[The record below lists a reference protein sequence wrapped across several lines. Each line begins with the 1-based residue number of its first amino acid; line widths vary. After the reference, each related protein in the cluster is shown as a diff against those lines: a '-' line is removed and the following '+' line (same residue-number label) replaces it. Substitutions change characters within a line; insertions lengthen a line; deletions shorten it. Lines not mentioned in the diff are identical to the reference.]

1 MSDETLILDAVVQPG
16 MSEPAPAATP
26 QAPAPSTERR
36 EAPGFWNTVRMLGRL
51 LGRVI
56 EEDRGHDFLDRIE
69 TIRALAKAARNQG
82 AWFDLYRYLEDIPS
96 YEVIDV
102 TRAFN
107 QFLNLANIAEQDHQ
121 VRNLEEDAQTAW
133 ANLFDRL
140 SPEGVADAL
149 GGLRIESVLTPHPTE
164 ILRRTL
170 VLKYDAIAAELKRSQ
185 PSERRLERLIA
196 EAWHTDEIR
205 RERPSPQ
212 DEAKWGFAVVE
223 NSLWEAVPA
232 CLRDIDDALA
242 RRNLP
247 ALPIDVAPVHI
258 ASWMGGDRDGN
269 PDVTAAVTRE
279 VLMLARWMAA
289 DLYLRDVEALQ
300 ADLSMKECNG
310 ALRNRV
316 GDDPEPYRALLKT
329 VRERLSRT
337 RDWAE
342 GLDPAP
348 AEHVYF
354 TDEELVEPLRLCYRS
369 LCDSGMPVIA
379 NGPLRD
385 TLRRVHA
392 FGVTLVSL
400 DIRQNAARH
409 TAVLD
414 EITEFLHIGPSG
426 SYAHWTEAE
435 RLEFLLSE
443 LGNRRPLFPEDW
455 PATPGAREVLDTC
468 HVIAEL
474 NGAGIGHYIVS
485 EARSPTDVLAAVLLL
500 QECGVTANLPITPQ
514 FETLSDL
521 DRVASAVDELL
532 SIPWYREYVES
543 PQPGSARGLPLE
555 TKGEQRVLIGYAD
568 SAKNAGQ
575 LASAW
580 RQFQAKEQLTEVTRR
595 HGVELVLFHGRGGA
609 VGRSRETARAAIL
622 SQPPGC
628 ISGRLRVTEPG
639 EAIRFK
645 LGDSALARDTLMR
658 YLIGT
663 IEASLDPP
671 APPTS
676 EQREAMNELAEKAF
690 EGYRE
695 LVADTPGFVDYFREI
710 TPEEELTALTI
721 GGRSDHRHAPPD
733 IAALSAVSWVFAWTQ
748 VRLILPA
755 WLGSDAA
762 LHALHHDPPED
773 AAHDAFA
780 SMMDWPFFSMQM
792 NTLEALLAKTDIE
805 LADFYANRL
814 TPKDHR
820 DVHEIVRERLAVLKD
835 DLLALTGESE
845 FLASQP
851 MARDSIDIRDT
862 YLDPLHLLQAE
873 LLARLREG
881 EDEQVAQALRATMAG
896 IASGLLYTG

>member
-1 MSDETLILDAVVQPG
+1 
-16 MSEPAPAATP
+16 MSEPAPTEAPQPAA
-26 QAPAPSTERR
+26 AGLERR
-36 EAPGFWNTVRMLGRL
+36 EAPGFWKTVRMLGRL
-51 LGRVI
+51 LGHVI
-56 EEDRGHDFLDRIE
+56 EEDRGHDFFERIE
-69 TIRALAKAARNQG
+69 TIRTLAKAARSQG
-82 AWFDLYRYLEDIPS
+82 AWFDLYRYLEDLPS

-140 SPEGVADAL
+140 APEAVAQTL
-149 GGLRIESVLTPHPTE
+149 GTLRIESVLTPHPTE

-170 VLKYDAIAAELKRSQ
+170 VLKYDAIAAELKQPR

-196 EAWHTDEIR
+196 EAWHTDDIR
-205 RERPSPQ
+205 NERTSPQ

-223 NSLWEAVPA
+223 NSLWDAVPA

-247 ALPIDVAPVHI
+247 PLPIDVAPVHI
-258 ASWMGGDRDGN
+258 ASWMGGDREGKPN
-269 PDVTAAVTRE
+269 VTAAVTRE

-329 VRERLSRT
+329 VRERLSLT

-342 GLDPAP
+342 RLDPAP
-348 AEHVYF
+348 VENIYF
-354 TDEELVEPLRLCYRS
+354 TDEELLEPLEICYRS
-369 LCDSGMPVIA
+369 LRDSGMAVIA
-379 NGPLRD
+379 DGPLRD
-385 TLRRVHA
+385 TLRRAHA

-400 DIRQNAARH
+400 DIRQSAARH
-409 TAVLD
+409 TGVLD
-414 EITEFLHIGPSG
+414 EITEYLGIGPAG
-426 SYAHWTEAE
+426 SYAHWTEPE
-435 RLEFLLSE
+435 RLEFLLGE
-443 LGNRRPLFPEDW
+443 LDNRRPLFPEEW
-455 PATPGAREVLDTC
+455 PATPTSREVLDTC
-468 HVIAEL
+468 AVIAEL
-474 NGAGIGHYIVS
+474 NGAGVAHYIVS
-485 EARSPTDVLAAVLLL
+485 GAQSPTDVLAAVLLL
-500 QECGVTANLPITPQ
+500 RESGVTTHLPITPE

-521 DRVASAVDELL
+521 DRVAGAVDELL
-532 SIPWYREYVES
+532 SIPWYLEYA
-543 PQPGSARGLPLE
+543 GA
-555 TKGEQRVLIGYAD
+555 EQRVLIGYAD

-595 HGVELVLFHGRGGA
+595 HGVQLVLFHGRGGA

-628 ISGRLRVTEPG
+628 IAGRLRVTEPG
-639 EAIRFK
+639 EAVRFK
-645 LGDSALARDTLMR
+645 LGDSALARDTMMR

-671 APPTS
+671 APPTP
-676 EQREAMNELAEKAF
+676 EQRDAMAELAHKAYA
-690 EGYRE
+690 GYRE

-710 TPEEELTALTI
+710 TPEEELTAVTL
-721 GGRSDHRHAPPD
+721 GSRPSSRRAPD
-733 IAALSAVSWVFAWTQ
+733 ISNLSTVSWEFAWTQ

-755 WLGSDAA
+755 WLGTDTA
-762 LHALHHDPPED
+762 LHAVRPGHADN
-773 AAHDAFA
+773 AFE
-780 SMMDWPFFSMQM
+780 SMMQWPFFSMQM
-792 NTLEALLAKTDIE
+792 NTLEAMLAKTDIE

-814 TPKDHR
+814 TPRGHR
-820 DVHEIVRERLAVLKD
+820 DVHEVVRERLAVLKN
-835 DLLALTGESE
+835 DLLTLTGESE
-845 FLASQP
+845 LLGNQP

-873 LLARLREG
+873 LLARLRET
-881 EDEQVAQALRATMAG
+881 EDDQVAQALRATMAG
-896 IASGLLYTG
+896 IASGLRYAG

>member
-1 MSDETLILDAVVQPG
+1 MSTPAHPATALASERPSGQPPG
-16 MSEPAPAATP
+16 P
-26 QAPAPSTERR
+26 ERR

-140 SPEGVADAL
+140 SPEDIAVAL
-149 GGLRIESVLTPHPTE
+149 GTMRIESVLTPHPTE
-164 ILRRTL
+164 VLRRTL
-170 VLKYDAIAAELKRSQ
+170 VLKYDAIAAELKRSRS
-185 PSERRLERLIA
+185 SERRLERLIA

-205 RERPSPQ
+205 RERPAPQ
-212 DEAKWGFAVVE
+212 DEAKWGFAIVE
-223 NSLWEAVPA
+223 NSLWDALPA

-247 ALPIDVAPVHI
+247 ALPIDAAPVSI

-269 PDVTAAVTRE
+269 PNVTAAVTRE

-316 GDDPEPYRALLKT
+316 GDDAEPYRALLKS
-329 VRERLSRT
+329 VRERLSLT

-342 GLDPAP
+342 RLDPTP
-348 AEHVYF
+348 TEGIYF
-354 TDEELVEPLRLCYRS
+354 TDEELLEPLELCYRS
-369 LCDSGMPVIA
+369 LQDSGMGVIA
-379 NGPLRD
+379 DGPLRD

-414 EITEFLHIGPSG
+414 EITEYLDIDGPG
-426 SYAHWTEAE
+426 GTYANWTEAE
-435 RLEFLLSE
+435 RLDFLLRE
-443 LGNRRPLFPEDW
+443 VDNRRPLFPEEW
-455 PATPGAREVLDTC
+455 PATAESREVLDTC
-468 HVIAEL
+468 GVIAEL
-474 NGAGIGHYIVS
+474 NGAGVSTYIVS
-485 EARSPTDVLAAVLLL
+485 EAKSPTDVLAAVLLL
-500 QECGVTANLPITPQ
+500 RECGVTASVPVTPQ

-521 DRVASAVDELL
+521 DRVAGAVDELL
-532 SIPWYREYVES
+532 SIPWYHDYA
-543 PQPGSARGLPLE
+543 G
-555 TKGEQRVLIGYAD
+555 GEQRVMIGYAD

-580 RQFQAKEQLTEVTRR
+580 AQFQAKEQLTEVTRR
-595 HGVELVLFHGRGGA
+595 HGVQLVLFHGRGGA

-628 ISGRLRVTEPG
+628 IAGRLRVTEPG
-639 EAIRFK
+639 EAVRFK
-645 LGDSALARDTLMR
+645 LGDAALARDTLMR

-671 APPTS
+671 ASPTD
-676 EQREAMNELAEKAF
+676 EQRHAMNGLAQSAL

-695 LVADTPGFVDYFREI
+695 LVLETPDFVDYFREI
-710 TPEEELTALTI
+710 TPEEELGALTL
-721 GGRSDHRHAPPD
+721 GSRPASRRARLD
-733 IAALSAVSWVFAWTQ
+733 IASLSAVPWVFAWTQ
-748 VRLILPA
+748 VRLVLPA
-755 WLGSDAA
+755 WLGTDRA
-762 LHALHHDPPED
+762 LRALRDGE
-773 AAHDAFA
+773 ATDAFA
-780 SMMDWPFFSMQM
+780 SMMEWPFFSMQM
-792 NTLEALLAKTDIE
+792 NTLEAILAKTDIE

-814 TPKDHR
+814 TPKGHR
-820 DVHEIVRERLAVLKD
+820 DVHEVVRERLAVLKND
-835 DLLALTGESE
+835 VLALTGESE
-845 FLASQP
+845 LLGNQP
-851 MARDSIDIRDT
+851 MARDSIDIRNT

-896 IASGLLYTG
+896 IASGLRYTG

>member
-1 MSDETLILDAVVQPG
+1 
-16 MSEPAPAATP
+16 MSEPAPAEAPRPATP
-26 QAPAPSTERR
+26 ATARR
-36 EAPGFWNTVRMLGRL
+36 EAPGFWKTVRMLGRL

-56 EEDRGHDFLDRIE
+56 EEDRGHDFLERIE

-133 ANLFDRL
+133 ANLFDVL
-140 SPEGVADAL
+140 PPDKVADAL
-149 GGLRIESVLTPHPTE
+149 GDLRIESVLTPHPTE

-170 VLKYDAIAAELKRSQ
+170 VLKYDAIAAELKRSP

-196 EAWHTDEIR
+196 EAWHTDESR

-247 ALPIDVAPVHI
+247 TLPIDVAPVHI

-269 PDVTAAVTRE
+269 PDVTAAIIRE

-310 ALRNRV
+310 PLRNRV

-329 VRERLSRT
+329 VRERLSLT

-342 GLDPAP
+342 GLEPAP
-348 AEHVYF
+348 AEGVYF
-354 TDEELVEPLRLCYRS
+354 SDDQLLEPLRLCHRS
-369 LCDSGMPVIA
+369 LRDTGMAIIA
-379 NGPLRD
+379 DGPLRD

-392 FGVTLVSL
+392 FGVTLLSL

-409 TAVLD
+409 AAVLD
-414 EITEFLHIGPSG
+414 EITEYLNIGPSG

-435 RLEFLLSE
+435 RLEFLLNE

-455 PATPGAREVLDTC
+455 PATPDTREVLDTC

-485 EARSPTDVLAAVLLL
+485 EARSPSDVLAAVLLL
-500 QECGVTANLPITPQ
+500 RECGVTANLPITPQ

-521 DRVASAVDELL
+521 DRVAGAVDELL
-532 SIPWYREYVES
+532 SIPWYREYA
-543 PQPGSARGLPLE
+543 G
-555 TKGEQRVLIGYAD
+555 GEQRVLIGYAD

-580 RQFQAKEQLTEVTRR
+580 RQFQAKEQLAEVTRR
-595 HGVELVLFHGRGGA
+595 HGVQLVLFHGRGGA
-609 VGRSRETARAAIL
+609 IGRSRETARAAIL

-628 ISGRLRVTEPG
+628 VSGRLRVTEPG

-645 LGDSALARDTLMR
+645 LGDSALARDTLTR
-658 YLIGT
+658 YLVGT
-663 IEASLDPP
+663 IEASLSPP
-671 APPTS
+671 AAPSS
-676 EQREAMNELAEKAF
+676 EQRAAMNDLAERAF
-690 EGYRE
+690 GGYRE

-710 TPEEELTALTI
+710 TPEEELSALTI
-721 GGRSDHRHAPPD
+721 GDRSAPHHSPPD
-733 IAALSAVSWVFAWTQ
+733 ISALSAVSWVFAWTQ

-762 LHALHHDPPED
+762 LHALRHDAGD
-773 AAHDAFA
+773 AGDAAFA
-780 SMMDWPFFSMQM
+780 SMTAWPFFAMQM
-792 NTLEALLAKTDIE
+792 DALEATLAKTDIE

-820 DVHEIVRERLAVLKD
+820 DVHEIVRERMAVLKD

-873 LLARLREG
+873 LVARLREG

>member
-1 MSDETLILDAVVQPG
+1 
-16 MSEPAPAATP
+16 MSEPAPAVGPEAA
-26 QAPAPSTERR
+26 QAPGTERR
-36 EAPGFWNTVRMLGRL
+36 EAPGFWKTVRMLGRL

-56 EEDRGHDFLDRIE
+56 ERDRGHDFFERIE
-69 TIRALAKAARNQG
+69 TIRALAKAARSQG

-107 QFLNLANIAEQDHQ
+107 QFLHLANIAEQDHQ

-140 SPEGVADAL
+140 APEEVVAAL
-149 GGLRIESVLTPHPTE
+149 GTTLVESVLTPHPTE
-164 ILRRTL
+164 VLRRTL
-170 VLKYDAIAAELKRSQ
+170 VLKYDAIAAELKRPR

-196 EAWHTDEIR
+196 EAWHTDDVR
-205 RERPSPQ
+205 REGSSPQ

-223 NSLWEAVPA
+223 NSLWDALPA

-247 ALPIDVAPVHI
+247 PLPIDVAPVHI

-269 PDVTAAVTRE
+269 PNVTAAVTRE

-329 VRERLSRT
+329 VRERLSKT

-342 GLDPAP
+342 RLDPAP
-348 AEHVYF
+348 VEGIYF
-354 TDEELVEPLRLCYRS
+354 TDDELLEPLELCHRS
-369 LCDSGMPVIA
+369 LRDSGMAVIA
-379 NGPLRD
+379 DGPLRD

-400 DIRQNAARH
+400 DIRQSAARH

-414 EITEFLHIGPSG
+414 EITEYLDIGPSG
-426 SYAHWTEAE
+426 SYAHWSEQE
-435 RLEFLLSE
+435 RLAFLQSE
-443 LGNRRPLFPEDW
+443 LGNKRPLFPEKW
-455 PATPGAREVLDTC
+455 PATPESREVLDAC
-468 HVIAEL
+468 GVVAEL
-474 NGAGIGHYIVS
+474 DGAGIAHYIVS
-485 EARSPTDVLAAVLLL
+485 DAETPTDVLAAVLLL
-500 QECGVTANLPITPQ
+500 QESGVAAKLPITPE

-521 DRVASAVDELL
+521 DRVAGAVDELL
-532 SIPWYREYVES
+532 SIPWYHEYAS
-543 PQPGSARGLPLE
+543 
-555 TKGEQRVLIGYAD
+555 GEQRVLIGYED

-580 RQFQAKEQLTEVTRR
+580 RQFQAKEQLTEATRR
-595 HGVELVLFHGRGGA
+595 HGVRLVLFHGRGGA

-622 SQPPGC
+622 SQPPGS
-628 ISGRLRVTEPG
+628 IAGRLRVTEPG

-671 APPTS
+671 AAPTS
-676 EQREAMNELAEKAF
+676 AQRDAMDDLAQKAF
-690 EGYRE
+690 GGYRE

-710 TPEEELTALTI
+710 TPEEELTAST
-721 GGRSDHRHAPPD
+721 GGGLPD
-733 IAALSAVSWVFAWTQ
+733 SRNALPDVSNLSAVSWVFAWTQ
-748 VRLILPA
+748 ARLILPA
-755 WLGSDAA
+755 WLGSDTA
-762 LHALHHDPPED
+762 LHALRENGMDG
-773 AAHDAFA
+773 AFD
-780 SMMDWPFFSMQM
+780 SMMDWSFFSMQM
-792 NTLEALLAKTDIE
+792 NTLEAMLAKTDIE

-814 TPKDHR
+814 TPKAHR
-820 DVHEIVRERLAVLKD
+820 DVHEIVRERLAVLKN

-845 FLASQP
+845 LLGNQP
-851 MARDSIDIRDT
+851 MARDSMDIRDT

-896 IASGLLYTG
+896 IASGLRYTG

>member
-1 MSDETLILDAVVQPG
+1 
-16 MSEPAPAATP
+16 MSEPAPAVGPEGAH
-26 QAPAPSTERR
+26 APGVERR
-36 EAPGFWNTVRMLGRL
+36 EAPGFWKTVRMLGRL

-56 EEDRGHDFLDRIE
+56 ERDRGHDFLERIE
-69 TIRALAKAARNQG
+69 TIRALAKAARSQG

-107 QFLNLANIAEQDHQ
+107 QFLHLANIAEQDHQ

-140 SPEGVADAL
+140 SPEDVVAAL
-149 GGLRIESVLTPHPTE
+149 GTSRVESVLTPHPTE
-164 ILRRTL
+164 VLRRTL
-170 VLKYDAIAAELKRSQ
+170 VLKYDAIAAELKRPR

-196 EAWHTDEIR
+196 EAWHTDDVR
-205 RERPSPQ
+205 REGSSPQ

-223 NSLWEAVPA
+223 NSLWDALPA

-247 ALPIDVAPVHI
+247 PLPIDVAPVHI
-258 ASWMGGDRDGN
+258 ASWMGGDRQGKPN
-269 PDVTAAVTRE
+269 VTAAVTRE

-289 DLYLRDVEALQ
+289 DLYLRDIEALQ
-300 ADLSMKECNG
+300 ADLSMKECTG

-329 VRERLSRT
+329 VRERLSQT

-342 GLDPAP
+342 RLDPAP
-348 AEHVYF
+348 IEGIYF
-354 TDEELVEPLRLCYRS
+354 TDEELLEPLELCHRS
-369 LCDSGMPVIA
+369 LRDSGMAVIA
-379 NGPLRD
+379 DGPLRD

-400 DIRQNAARH
+400 DIRQSAARH

-414 EITEFLHIGPSG
+414 EITEYLDIGPSG
-426 SYAHWTEAE
+426 SYAHWSEQE
-435 RLEFLLSE
+435 RLAFLQGE
-443 LGNRRPLFPEDW
+443 LGNKRPLFPEEW
-455 PATPGAREVLDTC
+455 PATPQSREVLDTC
-468 HVIAEL
+468 RVVAEL
-474 NGAGIGHYIVS
+474 DGAGIAHYIVS
-485 EARSPTDVLAAVLLL
+485 DAETPTDVLAAVLLL
-500 QECGVTANLPITPQ
+500 QESGVGAKLPITPE

-532 SIPWYREYVES
+532 SIPWYRDYVES
-543 PQPGSARGLPLE
+543 PQPGSARGLPLARGQSQPASARGLPLE
-555 TKGEQRVLIGYAD
+555 TKGEQRVLIGYED

-595 HGVELVLFHGRGGA
+595 HGVRLVLFHGRGGA

-622 SQPPGC
+622 SQPPGS
-628 ISGRLRVTEPG
+628 IAGRLRVTEPG

-671 APPTS
+671 AAPTS
-676 EQREAMNELAEKAF
+676 AQRQAMDDLAQKAF
-690 EGYRE
+690 GGYRE

-710 TPEEELTALTI
+710 TPEEELTAST
-721 GGRSDHRHAPPD
+721 GGGLPD
-733 IAALSAVSWVFAWTQ
+733 SRNALPDVSNLSAVSWVFAWTQ
-748 VRLILPA
+748 ARLILPA
-755 WLGSDAA
+755 WLGSDTA
-762 LHALHHDPPED
+762 LHALRGNGTG
-773 AAHDAFA
+773 DAFD
-780 SMMDWPFFSMQM
+780 SMMDWSFFSMQM
-792 NTLEALLAKTDIE
+792 NTLEAMLAKTDIE

-814 TPKDHR
+814 TPKAHR
-820 DVHEIVRERLAVLKD
+820 DVHEIVRERLAVLKN

-845 FLASQP
+845 LLGNQP
-851 MARDSIDIRDT
+851 MARDSMDIRDT

-896 IASGLLYTG
+896 IASGLRYTG

>member
-1 MSDETLILDAVVQPG
+1 
-16 MSEPAPAATP
+16 MSEAAPLGGPEAA
-26 QAPAPSTERR
+26 QAPGTERR

-56 EEDRGHDFLDRIE
+56 ERDRGHDFFERIE
-69 TIRALAKAARNQG
+69 TIRALAKAARSQG

-107 QFLNLANIAEQDHQ
+107 QFLHLANIAEQDHQ

-140 SPEGVADAL
+140 SPEEVVAAL
-149 GGLRIESVLTPHPTE
+149 GTSRVESVLTPHPTE
-164 ILRRTL
+164 VLRRTL
-170 VLKYDAIAAELKRSQ
+170 VLKYDAIAAELKRPR

-196 EAWHTDEIR
+196 EAWHTDDVR
-205 RERPSPQ
+205 REGSSPQ

-223 NSLWEAVPA
+223 NSLWDALPA

-247 ALPIDVAPVHI
+247 PLPTDVAPVHI
-258 ASWMGGDRDGN
+258 ASWMGGDRQDN
-269 PDVTAAVTRE
+269 PNVTAAVTRE

-289 DLYLRDVEALQ
+289 DLYLRDIEALQ

-329 VRERLSRT
+329 VRERLSKT

-342 GLDPAP
+342 RLHPMPIEG
-348 AEHVYF
+348 VYF
-354 TDEELVEPLRLCYRS
+354 TDRELLEPLELCYRS
-369 LCDSGMPVIA
+369 LRDSGMAVIA
-379 NGPLRD
+379 DGPLRD

-400 DIRQNAARH
+400 DIRQSAARH

-414 EITEFLHIGPSG
+414 EITEYLDIGPSG
-426 SYAHWTEAE
+426 SYAHWTEPE
-435 RLEFLLSE
+435 RLAFLQGE
-443 LGNRRPLFPEDW
+443 LGNRRPLFPEAW
-455 PATPGAREVLDTC
+455 PATPESSEVLDTC
-468 HVIAEL
+468 GVIAEL
-474 NGAGIGHYIVS
+474 DGAGISHYIVS
-485 EARSPTDVLAAVLLL
+485 EAQSPTDVLAAVLLL
-500 QECGVTANLPITPQ
+500 QETGVTAKLPITPQ

-521 DRVASAVDELL
+521 DRVAGAVDEVL
-532 SIPWYREYVES
+532 SIPWYHDYAS
-543 PQPGSARGLPLE
+543 
-555 TKGEQRVLIGYAD
+555 GEQRVLIGYED

-595 HGVELVLFHGRGGA
+595 HGVRLVLFHGRGGA
-609 VGRSRETARAAIL
+609 VGRSRETARAAIR

-628 ISGRLRVTEPG
+628 IAGRLRVTEPG

-663 IEASLDPP
+663 VEASLDPP
-671 APPTS
+671 AAPTS
-676 EQREAMNELAEKAF
+676 AQRGAMNDLAQRAF
-690 EGYRE
+690 GGYRE

-710 TPEEELTALTI
+710 TPEEELTAST
-721 GGRSDHRHAPPD
+721 GGGLPDHRHALPD
-733 IAALSAVSWVFAWTQ
+733 ISNLSAVSWVFAWTQ
-748 VRLILPA
+748 ARLILPA
-755 WLGSDAA
+755 WLGSDTA
-762 LHALHHDPPED
+762 LHALRENGTDG
-773 AAHDAFA
+773 AFE

-792 NTLEALLAKTDIE
+792 NTLEATLAKTDIE

-814 TPKDHR
+814 TPKAHR
-820 DVHEIVRERLAVLKD
+820 DVHEIVRERLAVLKN
-835 DLLALTGESE
+835 DLLALTGGSE
-845 FLASQP
+845 LLGNQP

-873 LLARLREG
+873 LLARQREG

-896 IASGLLYTG
+896 IASGLRYTG

>member
-1 MSDETLILDAVVQPG
+1 
-16 MSEPAPAATP
+16 MSEPAPAVGPEAA
-26 QAPAPSTERR
+26 QAPGTERR
-36 EAPGFWNTVRMLGRL
+36 EAPGFWKTVRMLGRL

-56 EEDRGHDFLDRIE
+56 ERDRGHDFFERIE
-69 TIRALAKAARNQG
+69 TIRALAKAARSQG

-107 QFLNLANIAEQDHQ
+107 QFLHLANIAEQDHQ

-140 SPEGVADAL
+140 SPEEVVDAL
-149 GGLRIESVLTPHPTE
+149 GTTRVESVLTPHPTE
-164 ILRRTL
+164 VLRRTL
-170 VLKYDAIAAELKRSQ
+170 VLKYDAIAAELKRPR

-196 EAWHTDEIR
+196 EAWHTDDVR
-205 RERPSPQ
+205 REGSSPQ

-223 NSLWEAVPA
+223 NSLWDALPA

-247 ALPIDVAPVHI
+247 PLPIDVAPVHI
-258 ASWMGGDRDGN
+258 ASWMGGDRQGN
-269 PDVTAAVTRE
+269 PNVTAAVTRE

-289 DLYLRDVEALQ
+289 DLYLRDIEALQ
-300 ADLSMKECNG
+300 ADLSMKECTG

-329 VRERLSRT
+329 VRERLSKT

-342 GLDPAP
+342 RLDPAP
-348 AEHVYF
+348 IEGIYF
-354 TDEELVEPLRLCYRS
+354 TDEELLEPLELCHRS
-369 LCDSGMPVIA
+369 LRDSGMAVIA
-379 NGPLRD
+379 DGPLRD

-400 DIRQNAARH
+400 DIRQGAARH

-414 EITEFLHIGPSG
+414 EITEYLDIGPSG
-426 SYAHWTEAE
+426 SYAHWTEQE
-435 RLEFLLSE
+435 RLAFLQGE
-443 LGNRRPLFPEDW
+443 LGNKRPLFPEEW
-455 PATPGAREVLDTC
+455 PATAESREVLDAC
-468 HVIAEL
+468 GVVAEL
-474 NGAGIGHYIVS
+474 DGAGIAHYIVS
-485 EARSPTDVLAAVLLL
+485 DAETPTDVLAAVLLL
-500 QECGVTANLPITPQ
+500 QESGVAAKLPITPE

-521 DRVASAVDELL
+521 DRVAAAMDELL
-532 SIPWYREYVES
+532 SIPWYHDYAGR
-543 PQPGSARGLPLE
+543 
-555 TKGEQRVLIGYAD
+555 EQRVLIGYED

-595 HGVELVLFHGRGGA
+595 HGVRLLLFHGRGGA

-622 SQPPGC
+622 SQPPGS
-628 ISGRLRVTEPG
+628 IAGRLRVTEPG

-671 APPTS
+671 AAPTS
-676 EQREAMNELAEKAF
+676 AQRNAMDDLAQKAF
-690 EGYRE
+690 GGYRE

-710 TPEEELTALTI
+710 TPEEELTAST
-721 GGRSDHRHAPPD
+721 GGGLPD
-733 IAALSAVSWVFAWTQ
+733 SRNALPDVSNLSAVSWVFAWTQ
-748 VRLILPA
+748 ARLILPA
-755 WLGSDAA
+755 WLGSDTA
-762 LHALHHDPPED
+762 LHALRENGTG
-773 AAHDAFA
+773 DAFD
-780 SMMDWPFFSMQM
+780 SMMDWSFFGMQM
-792 NTLEALLAKTDIE
+792 NTLEAMLAKTDIE

-814 TPKDHR
+814 TPKGHR
-820 DVHEIVRERLAVLKD
+820 DVHEIVRERLAVVKN

-845 FLASQP
+845 LLGNQP
-851 MARDSIDIRDT
+851 MARDSMDIRDT

-896 IASGLLYTG
+896 IASGLRYTG

>member
-1 MSDETLILDAVVQPG
+1 MS
-16 MSEPAPAATP
+16 APATNPDATH
-26 QAPAPSTERR
+26 APDVERR
-36 EAPGFWNTVRMLGRL
+36 EAPGFWETVRMLGRL

-56 EEDRGHDFLDRIE
+56 ERDRGHEFFERIE
-69 TIRALAKAARNQG
+69 TIRALAKAARGQG

-107 QFLNLANIAEQDHQ
+107 QFLHLANIAEQDHQ
-121 VRNLEEDAQTAW
+121 VRNLEEDAKTAW

-140 SPEGVADAL
+140 PPEDVVTAL
-149 GGLRIESVLTPHPTE
+149 GTTRVESVLTPHPTE
-164 ILRRTL
+164 VLRRTL
-170 VLKYDAIAAELKRSQ
+170 VLKYDAIAAELKRPR

-196 EAWHTDEIR
+196 EAWHTDDVR
-205 RERPSPQ
+205 REGSSPQ

-223 NSLWEAVPA
+223 NSLWDAVPA

-247 ALPIDVAPVHI
+247 PLPTNVAPVHI
-258 ASWMGGDRDGN
+258 ASWMGGDRQGN
-269 PDVTAAVTRE
+269 PNVTAAVTRE

-300 ADLSMKECNG
+300 TDLSMKECNG

-329 VRERLSRT
+329 VRERLSKT

-342 GLDPAP
+342 RLDPAP
-348 AEHVYF
+348 VEGIYF
-354 TDEELVEPLRLCYRS
+354 TDEELLEPLELCHRS
-369 LCDSGMPVIA
+369 LRDSGMAVIA
-379 NGPLRD
+379 DGPLRD

-400 DIRQNAARH
+400 DIRQSAARH

-414 EITEFLHIGPSG
+414 EITEYLDIGPSG
-426 SYAHWTEAE
+426 SYAHWTEPE
-435 RLEFLLSE
+435 RLAFLQGE
-443 LGNRRPLFPEDW
+443 LGNRRPLFPEEW
-455 PATPGAREVLDTC
+455 PATPESREVLDAC
-468 HVIAEL
+468 GVLAEFD
-474 NGAGIGHYIVS
+474 GAGIAHYIVADA
-485 EARSPTDVLAAVLLL
+485 ETPTDVLAAVLLL
-500 QECGVTANLPITPQ
+500 QESGVTAKLPITPE

-521 DRVASAVDELL
+521 DRVAGAVDELL
-532 SIPWYREYVES
+532 SIPWYRDYVES

-555 TKGEQRVLIGYAD
+555 TKGEQRVLIGYED

-580 RQFQAKEQLTEVTRR
+580 RQFQAKEQLTEATRR
-595 HGVELVLFHGRGGA
+595 HGVRLVLFHGRGGA

-628 ISGRLRVTEPG
+628 IAGRLRVTEPG

-658 YLIGT
+658 YLMGT

-671 APPTS
+671 AAPTS
-676 EQREAMNELAEKAF
+676 EQRSAIDDLARRAF
-690 EGYRE
+690 GGYRE

-710 TPEEELTALTI
+710 TPEEELTASI
-721 GGRSDHRHAPPD
+721 GNSLPDNRHALPD
-733 IAALSAVSWVFAWTQ
+733 ISNLSAVSWVFAWTQ
-748 VRLILPA
+748 ARLILPA
-755 WLGSDAA
+755 WLGSDTA
-762 LHALHHDPPED
+762 LHALRQNGTDG
-773 AAHDAFA
+773 AFG
-780 SMMDWPFFSMQM
+780 SMMDWPFFRMQM
-792 NTLEALLAKTDIE
+792 DTLEAMLAKTDIE

-814 TPKDHR
+814 TPKAHR
-820 DVHEIVRERLAVLKD
+820 DVHEIVRERLAVLKN
-835 DLLALTGESE
+835 DLLALTGEAE
-845 FLASQP
+845 LLANDP
-851 MARDSIDIRDT
+851 LARDSIDIRDT

-896 IASGLLYTG
+896 IASGLRYTG

>member
-1 MSDETLILDAVVQPG
+1 MI
-16 MSEPAPAATP
+16 EPAPLGGPEAA
-26 QAPAPSTERR
+26 QAPGTERR
-36 EAPGFWNTVRMLGRL
+36 EAPGFWSTVRMLGRL

-56 EEDRGHDFLDRIE
+56 ERDRGHDFFERIE
-69 TIRALAKAARNQG
+69 TIRALAKAARSQG

-107 QFLNLANIAEQDHQ
+107 QFLHLANIAEQDHQ
-121 VRNLEEDAQTAW
+121 VRNLEEDARTAW

-140 SPEGVADAL
+140 SPAEVVAAL
-149 GGLRIESVLTPHPTE
+149 GTSRVESVLTPHPTE
-164 ILRRTL
+164 VLRRTL
-170 VLKYDAIAAELKRSQ
+170 VLKYDAIAAELKRPR

-196 EAWHTDEIR
+196 EAWHTDDVR
-205 RERPSPQ
+205 REGSSPQ

-223 NSLWEAVPA
+223 NSLWDALPA

-247 ALPIDVAPVHI
+247 PLPTDVAPVHI
-258 ASWMGGDRDGN
+258 ASWMGGDRQGN
-269 PDVTAAVTRE
+269 PNVTAAVTRE

-289 DLYLRDVEALQ
+289 DLYLRDIEALQ

-329 VRERLSRT
+329 VRERLSKT

-342 GLDPAP
+342 RLHPMPIEGI
-348 AEHVYF
+348 YF
-354 TDEELVEPLRLCYRS
+354 TDRELLEPLELCYRS
-369 LCDSGMPVIA
+369 LRESGMAVIA
-379 NGPLRD
+379 DGPLRD

-400 DIRQNAARH
+400 DIRQSAARH

-414 EITEFLHIGPSG
+414 EITEYLDIGPSG
-426 SYAHWTEAE
+426 SYAHWTEPE
-435 RLEFLLSE
+435 RLAFLQGE
-443 LGNRRPLFPEDW
+443 LGNRRPLFPEAW
-455 PATPGAREVLDTC
+455 PATPESREVLDTC
-468 HVIAEL
+468 GVIAEL
-474 NGAGIGHYIVS
+474 DGAGISHYIVS
-485 EARSPTDVLAAVLLL
+485 EAQSPTDVLAAVLLL
-500 QECGVTANLPITPQ
+500 QETGVTAKLPITPQ

-521 DRVASAVDELL
+521 DRVAGAVDEVL
-532 SIPWYREYVES
+532 SIPWYHDYAS
-543 PQPGSARGLPLE
+543 
-555 TKGEQRVLIGYAD
+555 GEQRVLIGYED

-595 HGVELVLFHGRGGA
+595 HGVRLVLFHGRGGA
-609 VGRSRETARAAIL
+609 VGRSRETARAAIR

-628 ISGRLRVTEPG
+628 IAGRLRVTEPG

-663 IEASLDPP
+663 VEASLDPP
-671 APPTS
+671 AAPTS
-676 EQREAMNELAEKAF
+676 AQRDAMNDLAQRAF
-690 EGYRE
+690 GGYRE

-710 TPEEELTALTI
+710 TPEEELTSST
-721 GGRSDHRHAPPD
+721 GGGLPDHRHALPD
-733 IAALSAVSWVFAWTQ
+733 ISNLSAVSWVFAWTQ
-748 VRLILPA
+748 ARLILPA
-755 WLGSDAA
+755 WLGSDTA
-762 LHALHHDPPED
+762 LHALRENGTDG
-773 AAHDAFA
+773 AFE

-792 NTLEALLAKTDIE
+792 NSLEATLAKTDIE

-814 TPKDHR
+814 TPKAHR
-820 DVHEIVRERLAVLKD
+820 DVHEIVRERLAVLKN
-835 DLLALTGESE
+835 DLLALTGGSE
-845 FLASQP
+845 LLGNQP

-873 LLARLREG
+873 LLARQREG

-896 IASGLLYTG
+896 IASGLRYTG